1 MYIENRNLRGVQKF
15 VDTKV
20 VRRNSIG
27 RIMVSANS
35 VTPHIF
41 CIGGDIMSTLKAY
54 GNAVVSIFQLIG
66 DKENDITKS
75 IAWALNKCPVFMK
88 KVVYEI
94 FGINVDPDEVDIL
107 YHKYD
112 AETGITDIE
121 MTDGQ
126 TFHLIIEAKR
136 GWLLP
141 SAEQLTKYS
150 MRRDFRMAVVQNKTI
165 VSMSECSVEYAKD
178 NLPFV
183 EINGI
188 PVKHLSWSKIFELA
202 ADSRADSNNE
212 QKHLLEE
219 LKEYLGGIM
228 TMQTKDSNWVYV
240 VVLGSGKPDNCE
252 LTWIEIVKN
261 YNKYFHPIGGN
272 GWPKEPPNYI
282 AFRYGGKL
290 QAIHHIDDYVV
301 TKNLHNE
308 VAEMPDVTEDGNFF
322 VYKLGPAIVPPKEVK
337 NGKIYPNGRVWAM
350 LDTLLTSDTISEARD
365 ISKAR

>member
-1 MYIENRNLRGVQKF
+1 MQKF
-15 VDTKV
+15 VDTNV

-27 RIMVSANS
+27 RNLVSANS
-35 VTPHIF
+35 VTPHVF
-41 CIGGDIMSTLKAY
+41 CISGDVMSPLKAY
-54 GNAVVSIFQLIG
+54 GDAVVNIFQLIG
-66 DKENDITKS
+66 DKENDTTKN

-88 KVVYEI
+88 KVIYEI
-94 FGINVDPDEVDIL
+94 LGINVNPDEVDIL
-107 YHKYD
+107 FQKYD
-112 AETGITDIE
+112 AEAGITDIE

-136 GWLLP
+136 GWRLP
-141 SAEQLTKYS
+141 GEKQLTKYS
-150 MRRDFRMAVVQNKTI
+150 LRSDFRKAAVHNKAI
-165 VSMSECSVEYAKD
+165 VSMSECSAEYAKD
-178 NLPFV
+178 NLPFKEV
-183 EINGI
+183 NGI
-188 PVKHLSWSKIFELA
+188 PVKHLSWSMIFELA
-202 ADSRADSNNE
+202 AASRADSNNE
-212 QKHLLEE
+212 QKHLLED

-240 VVLGSGKPDNCE
+240 VVLSSGKPDNCE

-261 YNKYFHPIGGN
+261 HNKYFHPIGGN

-308 VAEMPDVTEDGNFF
+308 VAEMPDVTQNVNYF
-322 VYKLGPAIVPPKEVK
+322 VYKLGPAIIPPKEVK
-337 NGKIYPNGRVWAM
+337 NGKIYPNGRIWAM

>member
-1 MYIENRNLRGVQKF
+1 
-15 VDTKV
+15 
-20 VRRNSIG
+20 
-27 RIMVSANS
+27 
-35 VTPHIF
+35 
-41 CIGGDIMSTLKAY
+41 MSTLKAY
-54 GNAVVSIFQLIG
+54 GGDVLSIFQLIG

-88 KVVYEI
+88 KVINEI
-94 FGINVDPDEVDIL
+94 FCIDVDPDCVDIL
-107 YHKYD
+107 YQNYD

-121 MTDGQ
+121 MTDRQ

-141 SAEQLTKYS
+141 GSEQLTKYS
-150 MRRDFRMAVVQNKTI
+150 LRKDFRRSAVPNKAI
-165 VSMSECSVEYAKD
+165 VSMSECSLEDAKD
-178 NLPFV
+178 NLPFSV
-183 EINGI
+183 INSI
-188 PVKHLSWSKIFELA
+188 PVKHLSWSKINELA
-202 ADSRADSNNE
+202 AASHSDSNNE

-240 VVLGSGKPDNCE
+240 VVLSGGKPENCD
-252 LTWIEIVKN
+252 LTWIEIVQN
-261 YNKYFHPIGGN
+261 HNKYFHPVGGN

-290 QAIHHIDDYVV
+290 QAMHHIDDYVV
-301 TKNLHNE
+301 TKNLHSE
-308 VAEMPDVTEDGNFF
+308 VVEMPDVVENGNYF
-322 VYKLGPAIVPPKEVK
+322 VYKLGPAIIPPKDVK